1 MWGIAD
7 EKHAGVVDAKP
18 IWISPCAWLGARLLS
33 RSADGPLFL
42 SGGWPYGTGPGFL
55 LVSLFLGIGAG
66 LLPLL
71 FLGSACFCDTKK
83 AKGGGGMACRTAQGG
98 GLATGVPGARFNLGK
113 RGGGERAH
121 GGHWGRPAQGHAAPT
136 AL

>member
-71 FLGSACFCDTKK
+71 FLGSAFVTQKK
-83 AKGGGGMACRTAQGG
+83 QKGEGAWRAARRKAGG
-98 GLATGVPGARFNLGK
+98 
-113 RGGGERAH
+113 
-121 GGHWGRPAQGHAAPT
+121 
-136 AL
+136 